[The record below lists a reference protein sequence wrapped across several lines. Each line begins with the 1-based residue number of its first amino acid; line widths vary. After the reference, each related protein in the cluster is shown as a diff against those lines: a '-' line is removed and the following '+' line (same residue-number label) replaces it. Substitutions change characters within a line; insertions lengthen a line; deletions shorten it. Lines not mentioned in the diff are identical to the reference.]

1 MYYIYTYA
9 LRVFILLISKILLKN
24 KREIAYKSKAL
35 GVLKQPN

>member
-9 LRVFILLISKILLKN
+9 LRVILFISKILLKN